1 VNIRL
6 LFFLFLLPIV
16 VYAQSRKPNIGK
28 APFRKSFEFHTLT
41 HALTDHLDSDSL
53 KVKSIYTWITKN
65 IDYDVYGLTA
75 GGGSYTDPND
85 ILRHR
90 KAVCL
95 GYSILFDS
103 MCAVAGINAE
113 CVYGY
118 VYMPWYETGD
128 TLFLDSHAWNVV
140 ELNGEWKLIDAT
152 WGTGYI
158 KARKQVLRKV
168 LFKLFKIPYATRYRF
183 VHEPNYAYYCTD
195 PEVFVKDHLPSTP
208 AWQLLDC
215 SVPIDSFQRTPQ
227 ATIDFLAG
235 GLSCEQ
241 GNDSIP
247 RIVNAEQQDH
257 VFVAGQQALA
267 TNPHNHQDI
276 SIGQWERVRFIMAL
290 GADTSRSLDE
300 RISIYDSAMVM
311 TDSLVKYFKL
321 TSKDAL
327 LEGKFFDRRNVRM
340 RNQTQAET
348 KPLIRKHKKA
358 IDNIKRERFLIT
370 RQRIKLKR
378 ENKRLLLEN
387 KRVRK
392 RKMKIKRPT
401 TVNEKQLDMRMALE
415 EQAGYIDDSVS
426 SLKDSMAVTSY
437 YNFCGEVIF
446 YDTVIAQKKR
456 RLRLEYIDMRTVNF
470 YRGMGQTCYDTVVF
484 MPKRQVLLTQ
494 KEIDSLNLL
503 LPKPGQWRTDSAAR
517 IWKKDAT
524 AAKTL
529 LKANMSRYKQMGR
542 LPQGNV
548 DEMAAFAQAQI
559 EIQAINDSLIRH
571 NNERINDLYH
581 YRKSLRK
588 FRWRHYK
595 VRWQLEGELKNEG
608 WRYVLTKNF
617 FKRYYKGVSVM
628 FRHNAAVARKMKS
641 DCRKRK
647 NELNREKRR
656 RAKAEEKRKRKELKM
671 QQQ

>member
-1 VNIRL
+1 
-6 LFFLFLLPIV
+6 
-16 VYAQSRKPNIGK
+16 
-28 APFRKSFEFHTLT
+28 
-41 HALTDHLDSDSL
+41 
-53 KVKSIYTWITKN
+53 
-65 IDYDVYGLTA
+65 
-75 GGGSYTDPND
+75 
-85 ILRHR
+85 
-90 KAVCL
+90 
-95 GYSILFDS
+95 
-103 MCAVAGINAE
+103 MCAVAGVNSE

-140 ELNGEWKLIDAT
+140 EIDGEWKLIDAT

-158 KARKQVLRKV
+158 KARKQVLKKI
-168 LFKLFKIPYATRYRF
+168 LFKLFRIPYATRYRF
-183 VHEPNYAYYCTD
+183 IHKPNYKYFCPD

-227 ATIDFLAG
+227 ATINFLAG
-235 GLSCEQ
+235 AEVCEQ

-257 VFVAGQQALA
+257 LFVAGQQALA
-267 TNPHNHQDI
+267 TNAHNHQDI
-276 SIGQWERVRFIMAL
+276 SIGQWERIRYTMNL

-300 RISIYDSAMVM
+300 RIAIYDSAMVM
-311 TDSLVKYFKL
+311 SDSLIKYFKL
-321 TSKDAL
+321 TSKDAV

-392 RKMKIKRPT
+392 RKMKIKRPV
-401 TVNEKQLDMRMALE
+401 TVNEKMDEMRLALE
-415 EQAGYIDDSVS
+415 DKAAYLNDSVS
-426 SLKDSMAVTSY
+426 GLQDSMAIVSY
-437 YNFCGEVIF
+437 YNFCEEVIF
-446 YDTVIAQKKR
+446 YDTVVAQKKR
-456 RLRLEYIDMRTVNF
+456 RLRLQYIDMRIVNF
-470 YRGMGQTCYDTVVF
+470 YRAMGETCYDTVVF
-484 MPKRQVLLTQ
+484 MPKRQVLQTQ

-503 LPKPGQWRTDSAAR
+503 LPKPGKWRTDSAAR
-517 IWKKDAT
+517 IWKKEAT
-524 AAKTL
+524 IAKTL
-529 LKANMSRYKQMGR
+529 LKSNLSRYKQLGR
-542 LPQGNV
+542 LPAGSV
-548 DEMAAFAQAQI
+548 DELAVFAQTQEQI
-559 EIQAINDSLIRH
+559 IAINDTLIRH
-571 NNERINDLYH
+571 NTERIADLYH

-588 FRWRHYK
+588 FRLMHYK
-595 VRWQLEGELKNEG
+595 VRWQLQGELKNEG

-617 FKRYYKGVSVM
+617 FKRYYKGVAGL
-628 FRHNAAVARKMKS
+628 FRQNAAIARKIKS
-641 DCRKRK
+641 DCRKKK

-656 RAKAEEKRKRKELKM
+656 RAKAEAKRKKKELKM
-671 QQQ
+671 LQQQQQ